1 MSKRARKPSA
11 ESVPSAQ
18 PASKPSS
25 AKGKAGLLGV
35 GLDNEDGHKRITTGE
50 QFVLVGGSAETHERM
65 AETTIKTFEEL
76 KRRDKRLET
85 VDPRELAEILHK
97 SAPR

>member
-1 MSKRARKPSA
+1 VSKREPKSPVRKPA
-11 ESVPSAQ
+11 
-18 PASKPSS
+18 PAKTD
-25 AKGKAGLLGV
+25 AKAGLLGV
-35 GLDNEDGHKRITTGE
+35 GLDNADGHKRITTGE

-97 SAPR
+97 STPR